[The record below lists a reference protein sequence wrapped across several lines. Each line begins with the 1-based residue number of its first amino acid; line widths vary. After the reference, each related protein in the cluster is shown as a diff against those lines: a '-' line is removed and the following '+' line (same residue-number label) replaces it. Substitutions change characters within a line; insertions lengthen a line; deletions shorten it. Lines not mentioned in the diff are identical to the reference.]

1 MSNVRVITADWGS
14 SNLKTNGPASIRQYD
29 HQGTVVVMK
38 NPPLLDSYWLL
49 VEGHEEVELDG
60 TSWLISNDYTQD
72 AKQLKFQFCAK
83 SNSKDME
90 IHSAIYMI
98 TVLPSIPHTI
108 EEVTNG

>member
-1 MSNVRVITADWGS
+1 MSNVRVIIADWET
-14 SNLKTNGPASIRQYD
+14 SNLKTDGLASIRQYD
-29 HQGTVVVMK
+29 HQGTVVTMK

-60 TSWLISNDYTQD
+60 PSWLISNEYTQD
-72 AKQLKFQFCAK
+72 AMPLVFQFCAK

-90 IHSAIYMI
+90 IHSAIYTI
-98 TVLPSIPHTI
+98 TVLPSIPHTT